1 MTPTHAIFRQ
11 SFLVCQSVTNN
22 TFDFLPDAQTKYP
35 FVYVGEQQDLPTEN
49 FDMFGECTQTIHIY
63 ALRTQRG
70 EIDKLS
76 SSILNGLRK
85 QNMAFDYNVS
95 FKNHNYQIIPDNTD
109 VQPLLHAIIDIRFSY
124 VKKEK

>member
-1 MTPTHAIFRQ
+1 MTPTNAIFRQ

-49 FDMFGECTQTIHIY
+49 LDMFGECTQTIHIY

-85 QNMAFDYNVS
+85 QKIAFDYNVS

-109 VQPLLHAIIDIRFSY
+109 IQPLLHAIIDIRFSY
-124 VKKEK
+124 IKKEK

>member
-1 MTPTHAIFRQ
+1 MTSTHAIFRQ
-11 SFLVCQSVTNN
+11 SFVVCQSVTNN
-22 TFDFLPDAQTKYP
+22 TFDYLPDAQTKYP
-35 FVYVGEQQDLPTEN
+35 FVYIGEQMDLPTEN
-49 FDMFGECTQTIHIY
+49 MDMFGECTQTIHIY

-85 QNMAFDYNVS
+85 QNIAFGYNVS

-109 VQPLLHAIIDIRFSY
+109 VQPLLHAIIDVRFSY